1 MVKQNLP
8 SFDRARKEYIYIF
21 CKIPKK
27 EAALEQDL
35 GISQRVR
42 LRL

>member
-1 MVKQNLP
+1 MAKQNLP
-8 SFDRARKEYIYIF
+8 SFGRAKKSIYIF

-27 EAALEQDL
+27 EAALAQDL
-35 GISQRVR
+35 AISQRVS